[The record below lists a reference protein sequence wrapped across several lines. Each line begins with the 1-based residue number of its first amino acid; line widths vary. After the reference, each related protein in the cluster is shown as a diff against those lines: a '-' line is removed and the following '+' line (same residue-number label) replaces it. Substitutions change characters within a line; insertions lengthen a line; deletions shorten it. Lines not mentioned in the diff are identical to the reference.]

1 MLSILGLVRG
11 PLLWSHVDWFF
22 IYFYIWVVFF
32 SRVCCFEGNEMRE
45 LLNMCKG
52 LNAFFFFVHPFGLKS
67 QCDFKISLVFET
79 SCFSWHTLKI
89 ISL

>member
-1 MLSILGLVRG
+1 
-11 PLLWSHVDWFF
+11 
-22 IYFYIWVVFF
+22 
-32 SRVCCFEGNEMRE
+32 MRE

-89 ISL
+89 ISLWKKKKKKQPQQRAVEENLETFFRYLITVMMNN